1 MLDPISSTQP
11 VKDVVCPY
19 HCITIPARNGTSR
32 RTNGASFQ
40 NNKVENVCISERFTA
55 LSYASTM
62 ICRADICVVHEPE
75 VRGKNKTTRSNLKRT
90 RLMAKK
96 LKQVDSG
103 KELGWLQKKKF
114 PQVFVENKGLEEIC
128 RRVFTGI
135 LDS

>member
-1 MLDPISSTQP
+1 MLDPISKTQP
-11 VKDVVCPY
+11 MMALVCPC
-19 HCITIPARNGTSR
+19 HCIMIPARNGMSK

-40 NNKVENVCISERFTA
+40 MNNDVENVCISERIFS
-55 LSYASTM
+55 LPYASTG
-62 ICRADICVVHEPE
+62 IFRADCCVVQIKQ
-75 VRGKNKTTRSNLKRT
+75 GKNKTTYSILQRT
-90 RLMAKK
+90 RLMANKI
-96 LKQVDSG
+96 KQVVMG

>member
-1 MLDPISSTQP
+1 MQDPISKTQP
-11 VKDVVCPY
+11 VKAEVCPY
-19 HCITIPARNGTSR
+19 HCITIPARNGTIR
-32 RTNGASFQ
+32 RINGASFQ
-40 NNKVENVCISERFTA
+40 NNTVVNVCISDRFMSIPHAPTG
-55 LSYASTM
+55 
-62 ICRADICVVHEPE
+62 IRGADMRVVQVE
-75 VRGKNKTTRSNLKRT
+75 RGKNKTTRSNLKRT

-103 KELGWLQKKKF
+103 KELCSSQKKKF